1 MVQTLKKG
9 TRFRNPTHGS
19 HGHARKQPK
28 WGLEEPNWNQ
38 PMLQKGEIGWLGY
51 LGSCGEPWSSYDE
64 RCVRMSLMLHVRSPD
79 CFLETPHG
87 WTAGRLTHLIRT
99 LRCQTFLDLNLY
111 AAALAGLD
119 PFFTFARLTVNED
132 QWKSPRPLCAVFLA
146 KCFRCGTTSWDEW
159 CGIRCGTV
167 GCLYQSMSEEE
178 FLEYGLGV
186 LFSLLFW
193 VDFMGTHFSFNF

>member
-1 MVQTLKKG
+1 MWWTLEFLWWEM
-9 TRFRNPTHGS
+9 RSNVFDASRPES
-19 HGHARKQPK
+19 WFFP
-28 WGLEEPNWNQ
+28 WNAS
-38 PMLQKGEIGWLGY
+38 WL
-51 LGSCGEPWSSYDE
+51 D
-64 RCVRMSLMLHVRSPD
+64 
-79 CFLETPHG
+79 G
-87 WTAGRLTHLIRT
+87 WTLHTWYAHLDVRPFWTSICMQRDW
-99 LRCQTFLDLNLY
+99 LLDVFFWFSFQKSLSS
-111 AAALAGLD
+111 GFVD

-146 KCFRCGTTSWDEW
+146 KCFRCVTTSWDEW

-186 LFSLLFW
+186 LFSLFFW